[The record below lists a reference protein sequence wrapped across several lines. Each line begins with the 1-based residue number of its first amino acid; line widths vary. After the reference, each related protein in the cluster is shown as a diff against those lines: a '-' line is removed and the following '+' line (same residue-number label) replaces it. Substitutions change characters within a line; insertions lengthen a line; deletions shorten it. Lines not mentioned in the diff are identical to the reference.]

1 MTDSEQKIW
10 GAEQPFIVPDGYFD
24 DFEKQLKVRIDS
36 TKVIKKRTLMTSW
49 IGIAAAVVIGV
60 LVYSNIPEKSFSEE
74 INPMQ
79 NEYYIINISSEELD
93 EYDLIEYIKSQNI
106 DVDIFPD
113 SVFFAGI
120 NGNIY

>member
-1 MTDSEQKIW
+1 MDTEQKIW

>member
-1 MTDSEQKIW
+1 
-10 GAEQPFIVPDGYFD
+10 
-24 DFEKQLKVRIDS
+24 
-36 TKVIKKRTLMTSW
+36 
-49 IGIAAAVVIGV
+49 
-60 LVYSNIPEKSFSEE
+60 
-74 INPMQ
+74 MQ

-106 DVDIFPD
+106 DIDIFPD

>member
-1 MTDSEQKIW
+1 MDDSEQKIW

-24 DFEKQLKVRIDS
+24 DFEKQLMEHIDS
-36 TKVIKKRTLMTSW
+36 AKNTKKRTSLTSW

-60 LVYSNIPEKSFSEE
+60 LVYSNIPEKLFSEE
-74 INPMQ
+74 IKPIQ

-106 DVDIFPD
+106 DIDIFPD
-113 SVFFAGI
+113 SMFFAGI
-120 NGNIY
+120 NSNVY

>member
-36 TKVIKKRTLMTSW
+36 TKVAKRRTLMTSW
-49 IGIAAAVVIGV
+49 IGIAAAVLIGV
-60 LVYSNIPEKSFSEE
+60 LVYSNIPEKLFSEDVK
-74 INPMQ
+74 PMQ
-79 NEYYIINISSEELD
+79 SEYYIINISSEELD

-106 DVDIFPD
+106 DIDIFPD

-120 NGNIY
+120 NGNVY